1 LRPFW
6 VAALVCHKGVDKLEE
21 VRLVD
26 TYWESIW
33 GWRIRRSNV
42 ETAAMDLMG
51 EEGVDRV
58 RRLVICEGKTER
70 IMGGD
75 RLNGIGILY

>member
-1 LRPFW
+1 M
-6 VAALVCHKGVDKLEE
+6 DKLEE

-26 TYWESIW
+26 TYCESIW
-33 GWRIRRSNV
+33 GWRIRKSNI
-42 ETAAMDLMG
+42 ETAAMELMG

-75 RLNGIGILY
+75 RLDGMGTLS